1 MDLDEQVEIL
11 SRLPISNA
19 QLHELLLTL
28 GCKPVEEEEKKED
41 AAQLGSASG
50 TVLAQAGNSG

>member
-1 MDLDEQVEIL
+1 MDLDEQVQIL

-28 GCKPVEEEEKKED
+28 GCKPVEQEETKED
-41 AAQLGSASG
+41 VAQLGPASG
-50 TVLAQAGNSG
+50 TVFAQAGNSG